1 MAGSIVVSHQTNGL
15 PNFDQQ
21 QYAVSQ
27 FKKILKIRDDVVAGI
42 HPRLQVLS
50 KSDPKGASLRSQSPP
65 ASTPNLTNGAL
76 ASSKAAHVPDSTY
89 HSPVLG
95 SQPSTNILSVM
106 ASHSRQNPVSA
117 ITSSG
122 LDPIFL
128 TKSEDLIKAETKL
141 QRQRIERA
149 LEEQVQQKRQG
160 NRQRISDQEA
170 LPDFDVSE
178 VLSQAQQLVKPIAA
192 TESIGANGIASSSDS
207 FDENTFYSSQINESG
222 TDDAGEHAK
231 KRKTMP
237 CKYFFEGT
245 CKKGDACTHSHD
257 PAFKQKLQVDA
268 PLTSHVGSPD
278 ASREMYPQQGPT
290 SYNRLMNG
298 NGNRASDEMENGPV
312 PNNQV
317 SVATA
322 DHRVAHSEKRPNHH
336 GTSSRDD
343 FGGQSYMPGESLKLN
358 PDSSSRRNLPND
370 IRMDQEYYLEGYDS
384 PNGRLQPGSAPKRN
398 GRFSPGVRDV
408 RIVQSHITSPIAP
421 QPARVSPLAV
431 AKVPRLDQ
439 LRRSEQDVAS
449 PRNPRQSAPQS
460 PMSGYQP
467 ANSRKRRR
475 EPDAGESTRNVAA
488 RRDLASP
495 LPYIK
500 DEPVSPPPFVD
511 YPGHQPSRYDYIHR
525 QPVVVDS
532 TPPHLPERV
541 VYQQRPPDP
550 IRVESPDLR
559 HVSTPVT
566 RRVISRTGHH
576 YEIEEE
582 PDLRRI
588 VSARQ
593 PRRILSPE
601 QDLGHFSAPQPRMT
615 RAASHSYMVNPDVG
629 RQQLF
634 RPSVQPQ
641 TVSYSRVGPRPDRSL
656 SPELRRVQ
664 YSPIEREPALMAPP
678 PRRIVVDQYGKKYYE
693 TPMPVER
700 VMPVER
706 KASAAPAPRYV
717 DESSIPFEQ
726 PTFRRAS
733 VQPQI
738 AKPYLERSYVTTMQ
752 SPGPTSPRYVEYYPS
767 AQPIHDR
774 ERQRVYEPREE
785 TYRDRNDFVQVVEYP
800 AERSTRHYEDVSG
813 SREGVVRMQ
822 SVHPSGV
829 QYQIA
834 REHAPSRMQTV
845 QPEQRRIVEVGNR
858 HDGRASVVHQVS
870 RRGDD
875 RYERHPAYMAVEEPR
890 YQYVSNTRHADF
902 VDGDVQDE
910 GRAEGPRSAG
920 RRPLQRL

>member
-1 MAGSIVVSHQTNGL
+1 MVSHQTNGL
-15 PNFDQQ
+15 PNFDHQH
-21 QYAVSQ
+21 YAVSQ
-27 FKKILKIRDDVVAGI
+27 FKKILKIRDEVVAGI
-42 HPRLQVLS
+42 HPRLQISS
-50 KSDPKGASLRSQSPP
+50 KPDSKVASLKSQSPP
-65 ASTPNLTNGAL
+65 GSVPKLANGAL
-76 ASSKAAHVPDSTY
+76 ATSKAAHDRESTY
-89 HSPVLG
+89 RSPLLS
-95 SQPSTNILSVM
+95 SQPSTNVLAVKT
-106 ASHSRQNPVSA
+106 SHSRPNPLPA
-117 ITSSG
+117 TTSSG
-122 LDPIFL
+122 LHPIFL

-141 QRQRIERA
+141 QRQRIERT
-149 LEEQVQQKRQG
+149 LDEQVQQKRQG

-178 VLSQAQQLVKPIAA
+178 VLSQAQQLVKPITA

-222 TDDAGEHAK
+222 TDDADEHAK
-231 KRKTMP
+231 KRKTKP

-245 CKKGDACTHSHD
+245 CKKGDACDYSHNL
-257 PAFKQKLQVDA
+257 AFKQKLQADA
-268 PLTSHVGSPD
+268 PLTSQVGSPGV
-278 ASREMYPQQGPT
+278 SRETYPQQGST
-290 SYNRLMNG
+290 SHNSLWNG
-298 NGNRASDEMENGPV
+298 NGTRALDALESGLEA
-312 PNNQV
+312 NNQV
-317 SVATA
+317 FVAPA
-322 DHRVAHSEKRPNHH
+322 DYNSAHSKKRPNHH
-336 GTSSRDD
+336 GTTSRDD
-343 FGGQSYMPGESLKLN
+343 LGGQSYMPSESSKQN
-358 PDSSSRRNLPND
+358 ADSFSRRNLPND
-370 IRMDQEYYLEGYDS
+370 QRVDEEYYLDDYDS

-408 RIVQSHITSPIAP
+408 RIVRSHITSPVAP

-475 EPDAGESTRNVAA
+475 ETDAGESTRNVAA

-511 YPGHQPSRYDYIHR
+511 YPGHPPSRYNHIHR

-532 TPPHLPERV
+532 TPPHLTERI
-541 VYQQRPPDP
+541 VYQQRHPDP
-550 IRVESPDLR
+550 VHVESPELR
-559 HVSTPVT
+559 HISTPVT

-576 YEIEEE
+576 YEVQEE

-593 PRRILSPE
+593 PRRIPSPE
-601 QDLGHFSAPQPRMT
+601 QGLGHYSAPQPRMA
-615 RAASHSYMVNPDVG
+615 RAASHSYIANPDIG

-641 TVSYSRVGPRPDRSL
+641 TVTYSRTGLRPDRSL

-706 KASAAPAPRYV
+706 KASVAPAPRYV
-717 DESSIPFEQ
+717 DPSSISFEQ
-726 PTFRRAS
+726 PAFRRAS
-733 VQPQI
+733 VQPPL
-738 AKPYLERSYVTTMQ
+738 AKPYLERSYATTMQ

-767 AQPIHDR
+767 AQPIHDQ
-774 ERQRVYEPREE
+774 ERQRVYETRGEMH
-785 TYRDRNDFVQVVEYP
+785 RDRNDLVQVVEYP
-800 AERSTRHYEDVSG
+800 PERSLRQYEDVSG
-813 SREGVVRMQ
+813 SREGVVRMHG
-822 SVHPSGV
+822 VHPSGMH
-829 QYQIA
+829 YEMA

-845 QPEQRRIVEVGNR
+845 QPEQRRMIEVGSR
-858 HDGRASVVHQVS
+858 PDGRASVVHQVS
-870 RRGDD
+870 LRGDD
-875 RYERHPAYMAVEEPR
+875 RYERHPAYVAMDEPR

-902 VDGDVQDE
+902 VDGGAQDE
-910 GRAEGPRSAG
+910 LVAEDPRSAG

>member
-1 MAGSIVVSHQTNGL
+1 MAGSTMVSHQTNGL
-15 PNFDQQ
+15 PNFDHQL
-21 QYAVSQ
+21 YAVSQ
-27 FKKILKIRDDVVAGI
+27 FEKILKIRDEVVAGT
-42 HPRLQVLS
+42 HPRLHISS
-50 KSDPKGASLRSQSPP
+50 KPDPKVAPLKSQSPP
-65 ASTPNLTNGAL
+65 GSASTLSNGAV
-76 ASSKAAHVPDSTY
+76 ATSKAAHVPKSSY
-89 HSPVLG
+89 HSPVLS

-106 ASHSRQNPVSA
+106 ASYPRQNPVPT

-128 TKSEDLIKAETKL
+128 TKSEDLIKAEMKL

-149 LEEQVQQKRQG
+149 LDEQVQQKRQG

-170 LPDFDVSE
+170 LPEFDVSE

-192 TESIGANGIASSSDS
+192 AESIGANGIASSSDS

-222 TDDAGEHAK
+222 TDDADEHTK
-231 KRKTMP
+231 KRKTKP
-237 CKYFFEGT
+237 CKYFFEGS
-245 CKKGDACTHSHD
+245 CKKGDACTFSHD
-257 PAFKQKLQVDA
+257 AAFKQKLQVIA
-268 PLTSHVGSPD
+268 PLTPQVGSPD
-278 ASREMYPQQGPT
+278 ASREPYPQQGPT
-290 SYNRLMNG
+290 SYNGLMNG
-298 NGNRASDEMENGPV
+298 NGNRALDEMESGLGSND
-312 PNNQV
+312 QIFD
-317 SVATA
+317 ATA
-322 DHRVAHSEKRPNHH
+322 DQNSAHSKKRPKHH
-336 GTSSRDD
+336 GTSSRDNY
-343 FGGQSYMPGESLKLN
+343 GGQSYMPGESLKPN
-358 PDSSSRRNLPND
+358 PDPSSRRDLPND
-370 IRMDQEYYLEGYDS
+370 VRMDQEYYQEDYDS
-384 PNGRLQPGSAPKRN
+384 PNGRLQPNSAPKRN
-398 GRFSPGVRDV
+398 GHFSPGVRDV
-408 RIVQSHITSPIAP
+408 RIVQSHITSPVAP

-449 PRNPRQSAPQS
+449 PRNPRQPAPQS

-467 ANSRKRRR
+467 ASSRKRRR
-475 EPDAGESTRNVAA
+475 EPDVGENTRNVAA

-500 DEPVSPPPFVD
+500 DEPVSPPPFMD
-511 YPGHQPSRYDYIHR
+511 YPGQQSSHYDHIHR

-532 TPPHLPERV
+532 TPPHLIERV

-550 IRVESPDLR
+550 IHIESPDLR

-576 YEIEEE
+576 YEVQEE

-593 PRRILSPE
+593 PRRIISPE
-601 QDLGHFSAPQPRMT
+601 QDLGHYSAPQPRMG
-615 RAASHSYMVNPDVG
+615 RAASHSHIVNADTG

-641 TVSYSRVGPRPDRSL
+641 PVAYNRAGPRPDRSL

-706 KASAAPAPRYV
+706 KASVAPAPRYV
-717 DESSIPFEQ
+717 DEPSITFEQ
-726 PTFRRAS
+726 PAFRRAS
-733 VQPQI
+733 VQPQH

-767 AQPIHDR
+767 AQPIHDH

-785 TYRDRNDFVQVVEYP
+785 RYRDRNDLVQVVEYP
-800 AERSTRHYEDVSG
+800 PERSTRHYEDVSG
-813 SREGVVRMQ
+813 SREGVVRMH

-829 QYQIA
+829 QYEMA

-845 QPEQRRIVEVGNR
+845 QPEPRRMIEVGSRQN
-858 HDGRASVVHQVS
+858 GRASVVHQVS
-870 RRGDD
+870 MRGDD
-875 RYERHPAYMAVEEPR
+875 RYERHPAYVAMEEPR
-890 YQYVSNTRHADF
+890 YQYISNTRHADF
-902 VDGDVQDE
+902 VDGEVQDE
-910 GRAEGPRSAG
+910 LVAEGPRSVG

>member
-1 MAGSIVVSHQTNGL
+1 MAGSIVVSHQSNGL
-15 PNFDQQ
+15 PNFDHQL
-21 QYAVSQ
+21 YAVSE
-27 FKKILKIRDDVVAGI
+27 FEKILKIRDEVVAGT
-42 HPRLQVLS
+42 HPRLQIKS
-50 KSDPKGASLRSQSPP
+50 KPDPKVASLKFQSPP
-65 ASTPNLTNGAL
+65 GSAPKLANGAL
-76 ASSKAAHVPDSTY
+76 ATSKAAHVPEST
-89 HSPVLG
+89 HRSPVLG
-95 SQPSTNILSVM
+95 SQSSTNLLSVK
-106 ASHSRQNPVSA
+106 ASHTQQNPVPA

-128 TKSEDLIKAETKL
+128 TKSEDLIKAETRL

-192 TESIGANGIASSSDS
+192 TESVGANGIASSSDS

-222 TDDAGEHAK
+222 TDDADEHAK
-231 KRKTMP
+231 KRKTKP

-245 CKKGDACTHSHD
+245 CKKGDACTFSHD
-257 PAFKQKLQVDA
+257 PAFKQKLQVDV
-268 PLTSHVGSPD
+268 PLTPQAGSPD
-278 ASREMYPQQGPT
+278 ALRDSYPQQGPRP
-290 SYNRLMNG
+290 YNSLTNG
-298 NGNRASDEMENGPV
+298 NGNRLLDEMESGTEA
-312 PNNQV
+312 NNQMFD
-317 SVATA
+317 ATA
-322 DHRVAHSEKRPNHH
+322 DHNAAHSKRRPNYH

-343 FGGQSYMPGESLKLN
+343 LGGQSYMQDESLKAN
-358 PDSSSRRNLPND
+358 PDPASFRNLPND
-370 IRMDQEYYLEGYDS
+370 VRIDQEYYPENYDS
-384 PNGRLQPGSAPKRN
+384 PSARFQPGSASKRN
-398 GRFSPGVRDV
+398 GRLSPGVRDV
-408 RIVQSHITSPIAP
+408 RIVRNHITSPVAP

-439 LRRSEQDVAS
+439 LRRSEQDIAS
-449 PRNPRQSAPQS
+449 PRNSRQSAPQS

-475 EPDAGESTRNVAA
+475 EPDAGEGIRNVAA

-500 DEPVSPPPFVD
+500 DEPVSPPPFTD
-511 YPGHQPSRYDYIHR
+511 FPGHQPSRYDHGNR

-532 TPPHLPERV
+532 TPPHLKERV
-541 VYQQRPPDP
+541 VYQQRLPDP
-550 IRVESPDLR
+550 IYLESPDLR
-559 HVSTPVT
+559 RVSTPVT

-576 YEIEEE
+576 YEVQEE

-593 PRRILSPE
+593 PRRIQSPE
-601 QDLGHFSAPQPRMT
+601 QDLGHYSAPQPRMA
-615 RAASHSYMVNPDVG
+615 RAASHSYITNPDMG
-629 RQQLF
+629 RQELY
-634 RPSVQPQ
+634 RPSIQPQ
-641 TVSYSRVGPRPDRSL
+641 TVTYSRAGPQPDRSL
-656 SPELRRVQ
+656 SPEIHRVQ

-678 PRRIVVDQYGKKYYE
+678 PRRIVVDQYGNKYYE
-693 TPMPVER
+693 TPVPVDR
-700 VMPVER
+700 VMPAER
-706 KASAAPAPRYV
+706 KSSVAPAPRYV
-717 DESSIPFEQ
+717 DDASIPFEK
-726 PTFRRAS
+726 PAFRRAS
-733 VQPQI
+733 VQPQL

-785 TYRDRNDFVQVVEYP
+785 TYRDRNDLVQVVEYP
-800 AERSTRHYEDVSG
+800 SERSTRHYEDVSG
-813 SREGVVRMQ
+813 SREGVVRMR

-829 QYQIA
+829 QYEMA
-834 REHAPSRMQTV
+834 REHAPSRLQTV
-845 QPEQRRIVEVGNR
+845 QPEQRRVIEVGSR

-870 RRGDD
+870 LRGDE
-875 RYERHPAYMAVEEPR
+875 RYERHPGYVAREEPR
-890 YQYVSNTRHADF
+890 YQYVSNGRHANF
-902 VDGDVQDE
+902 IDGDAPNELV
-910 GRAEGPRSAG
+910 AEGPRSAG